1 MKSFV
6 RNPKKCLIA
15 MILLIVVCEISLR
28 VDNMV
33 VQSFGICLVPFIILF
48 GLLLMM
54 NDKKKNIE

>member
-6 RNPKKCLIA
+6 RNPKKCLIS
-15 MILLIVVCEISLR
+15 MILLIVICEISLR